1 MNADELRKTILQTAN
16 AKGLESCMSE
26 EKWDIMRRAMSAE
39 MPFQP
44 PYTLKFLT
52 DESPCAEDKNWHEAY
67 VYEGLFN
74 GAFAVEWVKIRPC
87 TQKVRG
93 KLIAPEIIDAGKE
106 LEEILKKY
114 SIPYEE
120 ENGVYCIYGYR

>member
-1 MNADELRKTILQTAN
+1 MNADELRETILQTAKT
-16 AKGLESCMSE
+16 KGLESCMSK
-26 EKWDIMRRAMSAE
+26 EKWDILRRAMMNE

-52 DESPCAEDKNWHEAY
+52 DESSCAEDKNWHEAY
-67 VYEGLFN
+67 VYDGLFN

-106 LEEILKKY
+106 LEGILKKY